1 MRAREPVAQ
10 LRGRL
15 VGCFTV
21 KRHQRDRDSRNPDDL
36 SPPTVIGDEC
46 DLNEIG
52 TPRDHGFEA
61 LYLHDSSLEFLERK
75 AAVCVLTGKRHSTY
89 GQCKNKRRNVRSRPT
104 NATWRKF
111 RSVLTEKKFICLL
124 VHKECTGR
132 PQLFNRSLLDWSEA
146 AHYCSFQ
153 LSVLGSRFCVYP
165 LG

>member
-61 LYLHDSSLEFLERK
+61 LYLHDSSLEFLERRSGRLRTHWK
-75 AAVCVLTGKRHSTY
+75 ALFYLRSAQKQAKERTKPADKRHLAQVQERFDRKKIYMSSCPQGMHRTST
-89 GQCKNKRRNVRSRPT
+89 
-104 NATWRKF
+104 A
-111 RSVLTEKKFICLL
+111 
-124 VHKECTGR
+124 
-132 PQLFNRSLLDWSEA
+132 
-146 AHYCSFQ
+146 FQ
-153 LSVLGSRFCVYP
+153 QIVA
-165 LG
+165 